1 MLSITN
7 EMYKSLD
14 DGLEIRRISDISKAF
29 DKVWY
34 DGVIFKLEQNDISGD
49 LLNNLIEFLCNRKQR
64 VVLNV
69 QVSAWASVNGGV
81 PQWSIVGPL
90 LFLIY
95 INDLSDN
102 LSSNVKQFA
111 GDTSLF
117 SVTHDVNVSAGEL
130 NDDLRKTGNWTF
142 NGKWVSNQMLINKL
156 KKLYLVGR

>member
-14 DGLEIRRISDISKAF
+14 DGLEIRRISDVSKAF

-34 DGVIFKLEQNDISGD
+34 DGVIFKLEQNDISGN

-64 VVLNV
+64 VVLNG
-69 QVSAWASVNGGV
+69 QVSVWASVNGGV

-117 SVTHDVNVSAGEL
+117 SVTHDVNVSAREL

-142 NGKWVSNQMLINKL
+142 NGKWVSNQMLINKF

>member
-14 DGLEIRRISDISKAF
+14 DGLEIRRISDVSKAF

-34 DGVIFKLEQNDISGD
+34 DGVIFKLEQNDISGN

-64 VVLNV
+64 VVLNG

-117 SVTHDVNVSAGEL
+117 SVTHDVNVSAREL

-142 NGKWVSNQMLINKL
+142 NGKWVSNQMLINKF